1 MAKANLDRE
10 KRGAPERDP
19 EGELPLTPVTLNILL
34 ALADEERHG
43 YGIMLEVSDR
53 TGGKMRM
60 GPGTLY
66 SSIKRLVEG
75 RLIEE
80 SEERP
85 APESDDERRRYY
97 RLTDFG
103 RRVLAAEVERLESM
117 VRAAREK
124 GAYPAPEPGTAMGL
138 AR

>member
-1 MAKANLDRE
+1 M
-10 KRGAPERDP
+10 GERDRDGKRRADP
-19 EGELPLTPVTLNILL
+19 QDELPLTPVTLNILL

-43 YGIMLEVSDR
+43 YGIMLEVGER
-53 TGGKMRM
+53 TAGRTRL

-103 RRVLAAEVERLESM
+103 RRVLAAEVGRLEEA
-117 VRAAREK
+117 VRAARRK
-124 GAYPAPEPGTAMGL
+124 GVYPSPGPGTATGS
-138 AR
+138 A

>member
-1 MAKANLDRE
+1 MAGGGLDRE
-10 KRGAPERDP
+10 RRRDP

-43 YGIMLEVSDR
+43 YGIMLEVSAR

-66 SSIKRLVEG
+66 SSIKRLVG
-75 RLIEE
+75 GGLIEE
-80 SEERP
+80 SGQRP
-85 APESDDERRRYY
+85 APESDDDRRRYY

-103 RRVLAAEVERLESM
+103 GRVLAAEVGRLEST

-124 GAYPAPEPGTAMGL
+124 GAYPAPEPGTSMGW
-138 AR
+138 A

>member
-1 MAKANLDRE
+1 MG
-10 KRGAPERDP
+10 RGGRGDP

-75 RLIEE
+75 GLIKE
-80 SEERP
+80 SEVRP
-85 APESDDERRRYY
+85 APQSDDERRRYY
-97 RLTDFG
+97 RLTGFG
-103 RRVLAAEVERLESM
+103 RRVLAAEVGRLEST
-117 VRAAREK
+117 VRVAREK
-124 GAYPAPEPGTAMGL
+124 GAYPAPELGTTTGL
-138 AR
+138 A

>member
-1 MAKANLDRE
+1 MV
-10 KRGAPERDP
+10 
-19 EGELPLTPVTLNILL
+19 EGELHGDRREGPGSRLPLTPVTLNVLL

-75 RLIEE
+75 GMIEE
-80 SEERP
+80 SGERP

-103 RRVLAAEVERLESM
+103 RRVLAAEVERLEST

-124 GAYPAPEPGTAMGL
+124 GAYPAPEAGSSGTAPGL
-138 AR
+138 T

>member
-1 MAKANLDRE
+1 MAEADSDKDR
-10 KRGAPERDP
+10 RGDPER
-19 EGELPLTPVTLNILL
+19 ELPLTPVTLNILL

-53 TGGKMRM
+53 TGGRMRM

-66 SSIKRLVEG
+66 SSIKRLVG
-75 RLIEE
+75 GGLIEE
-80 SEERP
+80 SEKRP

-103 RRVLAAEVERLESM
+103 RRVLAAEVERLEST
-117 VRAAREK
+117 VRAARKK
-124 GAYPAPEPGTAMGL
+124 GAYPAPEPGTATGL
-138 AR
+138 A

>member
-1 MAKANLDRE
+1 MAGEDSDRE
-10 KRGAPERDP
+10 KRGEL
-19 EGELPLTPVTLNILL
+19 ESELPLTPVTLNLLL

-53 TGGKMRM
+53 TEGKMRM

-66 SSIKRLVEG
+66 SSIKRLLEG
-75 RLIEE
+75 GLIEE
-80 SEERP
+80 SEKRP

-103 RRVLAAEVERLESM
+103 RRVLAAEVERLEST
-117 VRAAREK
+117 VRAARKK
-124 GAYPAPEPGTAMGL
+124 GAYPAPGAGALGTAMGL
-138 AR
+138 S

>member
-1 MAKANLDRE
+1 M
-10 KRGAPERDP
+10 GERDP
-19 EGELPLTPVTLNILL
+19 DGRRRGDPEEELPLTPVTLNILL

-43 YGIMLEVSDR
+43 YGIMLEVSER
-53 TGGKMRM
+53 TAGRTRL

-103 RRVLAAEVERLESM
+103 RRVLAAEVGRLEAA
-117 VRAAREK
+117 VHAARRK
-124 GAYPAPEPGTAMGL
+124 GAYPAPRPGTATGSP
-138 AR
+138 